1 MAAKTVPGKKIKQN
15 ATLSGDRHLVSKED
29 TSGNGMLYV
38 ANSLPIMHACNILLA
53 DNNIGDQY
61 LLKELVHQLDRS
73 WRVHVAPSARQALQ
87 YLNHLT
93 RADYPAMIL
102 MDHALP
108 VKGALELLECL
119 MHDPRYKQIP
129 KFIWSAVGMTGGAEA
144 YLSLGARG
152 FLPKPQKASEAK
164 ALIRELLAGF

>member
-1 MAAKTVPGKKIKQN
+1 MIKDE
-15 ATLSGDRHLVSKED
+15 TTGS
-29 TSGNGMLYV
+29 GMLYV

-73 WRVHVAPSARQALQ
+73 WRVHVAANARQALQ

-93 RADYPAMIL
+93 RADYPAVIL

-108 VKGALELLECL
+108 VRGALELLERL
-119 MHDPRYKQIP
+119 MHDPRYSQIP
-129 KFIWSAVGMTGGAEA
+129 KFIWSAMGRPAGAEA
-144 YLSLGARG
+144 YLSLGAKG
-152 FLPKPQKASEAK
+152 VLQKPQKASEAK
-164 ALIRELLAGF
+164 AIIRELLAGF